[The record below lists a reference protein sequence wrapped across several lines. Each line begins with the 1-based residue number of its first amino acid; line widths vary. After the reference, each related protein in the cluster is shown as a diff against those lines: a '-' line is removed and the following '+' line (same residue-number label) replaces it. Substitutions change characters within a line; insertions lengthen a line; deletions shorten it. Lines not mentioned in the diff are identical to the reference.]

1 MDPDRPL
8 SNPRPLGSSVL
19 HSPSPNPSPNL
30 ALTLTSP
37 PLVITPPKRAKRALT
52 ERRSGLTAAESKQR
66 LRRADRPLVDPRPP

>member
-52 ERRSGLTAAESKQR
+52 ERYGAAAVPGRVNSG
-66 LRRADRPLVDPRPP
+66 